1 MPAVRWLAAQLVLFH
16 RGPLVQVLLTYPGGR
31 AIGLAERGGVGLGYV
46 AALAP
51 QLWTDPAS
59 SVVLA
64 VLFAGIAVHG
74 AAISRAIARRV
85 RIVAAGVAVILA
97 ALVAAWAVA
106 RLTLPVAPIG
116 PISFSSARSRSV
128 RPRWSSH
135 SASNGCEAA
144 SSSTPWSSRREASAA
159 SCAIRAARLLDD
171 PGLEL
176 GFWSA
181 DQGAYLVADGMGL
194 VLPDS
199 VPGGW

>member
-1 MPAVRWLAAQLVLFH
+1 MAWFIGDFQRSDVPAVRWLAAQLVLFH

-85 RIVAAGVAVILA
+85 RIVAAGVAVQ
-97 ALVAAWAVA
+97 
-106 RLTLPVAPIG
+106 
-116 PISFSSARSRSV
+116 SSPRSWRHGRS
-128 RPRWSSH
+128 P
-135 SASNGCEAA
+135 A
-144 SSSTPWSSRREASAA
+144 
-159 SCAIRAARLLDD
+159 
-171 PGLEL
+171 
-176 GFWSA
+176 
-181 DQGAYLVADGMGL
+181 
-194 VLPDS
+194 
-199 VPGGW
+199 